1 MIIEKFYSDYG
12 KLCTCGDTIHSYE
25 IERPALRS
33 DWNGKVKAFC
43 YTCQA
48 ESEFHVD
55 SWLDMP
61 DNASKAAAL
70 HRATR
75 GSFFRLFARSLGW
88 QRVNAPIA
96 QFEAR
101 ADGSAASS
109 ATSLIIPFNSAVEL
123 TRGPG
128 VGLG

>member
-1 MIIEKFYSDYG
+1 MSEKFYSDYG
-12 KLCTCGDTIHSYE
+12 KLCNCGGTIHSYE

-33 DWNGKVKAFC
+33 DWNGKVKTFC

-61 DNASKAAAL
+61 DNPSKAAAL

-75 GSFFRLFARSLGW
+75 GGFFRLFARSLRW
-88 QRVNAPIA
+88 QRANELLPANM
-96 QFEAR
+96 
-101 ADGSAASS
+101 AASVKH
-109 ATSLIIPFNSAVEL
+109 ATTSVPQ
-123 TRGPG
+123 
-128 VGLG
+128 

>member
-1 MIIEKFYSDYG
+1 MIEKFYSDYG

-33 DWNGKVKAFC
+33 DWNGKVKTFC

-55 SWLDMP
+55 
-61 DNASKAAAL
+61 
-70 HRATR
+70 
-75 GSFFRLFARSLGW
+75 RLLARSLRR

-96 QFEAR
+96 QFEAT
-101 ADGSAASS
+101 ADGSAASN
-109 ATSLIIPFNSAVEL
+109 ARI
-123 TRGPG
+123 
-128 VGLG
+128 

>member
-1 MIIEKFYSDYG
+1 MSEKFYSDYG
-12 KLCTCGDTIHSYE
+12 KVCDCGSTIHSYE

-33 DWNGKVKAFC
+33 DWNGKVKTFC

-61 DNASKAAAL
+61 DNPSKAAAL

-75 GSFFRLFARSLGW
+75 GGFLTVRS
-88 QRVNAPIA
+88 IA
-96 QFEAR
+96 ALAEGQCAMPCEYCSER
-101 ADGSAASS
+101 
-109 ATSLIIPFNSAVEL
+109 
-123 TRGPG
+123 
-128 VGLG
+128 